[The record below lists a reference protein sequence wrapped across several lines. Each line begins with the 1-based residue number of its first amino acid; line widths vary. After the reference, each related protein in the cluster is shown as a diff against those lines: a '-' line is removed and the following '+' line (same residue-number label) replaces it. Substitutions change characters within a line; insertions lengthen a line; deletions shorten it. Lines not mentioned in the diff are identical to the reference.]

1 MRSPLPGSAS
11 AALAGVRTDDH
22 AGLRFARHVK
32 RLGNVRAAGEFD
44 SLGADGAVDVDL
56 GKRGGSAEADVAV
69 GRYPNAAGGVRVWGD
84 YESPTPDGRL
94 VGKSNQAPAAII
106 HQALTEV
113 LVRQRPRRTGKD
125 CAETRRIAGAENRP
139 SDRVQFP

>member
-1 MRSPLPGSAS
+1 MRVLKVLQRGLSQWHRRRSPNFWLGVLR
-11 AALAGVRTDDH
+11 LA
-22 AGLRFARHVK
+22 AGLMS
-32 RLGNVRAAGEFD
+32 GPG
-44 SLGADGAVDVDL
+44 
-56 GKRGGSAEADVAV
+56 
-69 GRYPNAAGGVRVWGD
+69 
-84 YESPTPDGRL
+84 GRL

-139 SDRVQFP
+139 SDRVRFP